1 MDFGGWRTVDSAIT
15 ERGLD
20 RVHQAGFENI
30 RLVRGGPLALWIEEE
45 RPAGMEPRR
54 VCFGAMSPAETYSG
68 ARSFSQN
75 WYFMPMR
82 KKRPMAPE

>member
-1 MDFGGWRTVDSAIT
+1 MDFGGWCTVDSAIT
-15 ERGLD
+15 IRGLE
-20 RVHQAGFENI
+20 RMNQTHFKNI

-45 RPAGMEPRR
+45 RPAGTEPRR
-54 VCFGAMSPAETYSG
+54 VCFGARKPEEMRSG
-68 ARSFSQN
+68 TERISQN